1 MHLIVFD
8 KNKCII
14 STVVTE
20 RTKQWI
26 SVNLDFKD
34 AWHTYYDVFPH
45 LWRFLSWLYPLFL
58 TCRPSSY
65 LQNIPH
71 LFVYLIIVHMAWSY
85 IVNEYVYFQSASD
98 PEEGNVASLEAV
110 IDLSD
115 SSSSPSDGEMVAAL
129 FQPNDQSKLAMAVG
143 DKVSNS
149 NFSPFRVFEH
159 IYVYWN
165 CI

>member
-1 MHLIVFD
+1 
-8 KNKCII
+8 
-14 STVVTE
+14 
-20 RTKQWI
+20 
-26 SVNLDFKD
+26 
-34 AWHTYYDVFPH
+34 
-45 LWRFLSWLYPLFL
+45 
-58 TCRPSSY
+58 
-65 LQNIPH
+65 
-71 LFVYLIIVHMAWSY
+71 MAWSY

-149 NFSPFRVFEH
+149 NFQPF
-159 IYVYWN
+159 
-165 CI
+165 